1 MRFSTTCRALLFCLC
16 GALTTGAPA
25 KPWWVQGAAAPGQ
38 DFLAP
43 DAAFQVSSRLDGDN
57 MHVQRLIADGYY
69 LYRQKIQVSAESADL
84 LAGPVQS
91 PPGTLVTD
99 AYFGTQE
106 VYHQQVEV
114 AVHLT
119 RRDYGAHPVQVRVSY
134 QGCAEAGLCYPT
146 IRKVLFPQQGAAAAT
161 TPDHPPLRWQLIA
174 MLGGCIAF
182 LVAGLRLRKGR
193 ERDYAAP

>member
-1 MRFSTTCRALLFCLC
+1 MRFSTGYRSLLLCLC
-16 GALTTGAPA
+16 VALTTGAVA

-43 DAAFQVSSRLDGDN
+43 DAAFQVNSRLDGDDLR
-57 MHVQRLIADGYY
+57 VRWLIADGYY
-69 LYRQKIQVSAESADL
+69 LYRQKIQVLAESADL
-84 LAGPVQS
+84 LAGPVQL
-91 PPGTLVTD
+91 PPGTVVTD

-106 VYHQQVEV
+106 VYHQQVEA

-119 RRDYGAHPVQVRVSY
+119 RRDYGAHLVQVRVSY

-146 IRKVLFPQQGAAAAT
+146 ITKVLFPQQGAVEAT
-161 TPDHPPLRWQLIA
+161 TPDHPLLRWQLIA